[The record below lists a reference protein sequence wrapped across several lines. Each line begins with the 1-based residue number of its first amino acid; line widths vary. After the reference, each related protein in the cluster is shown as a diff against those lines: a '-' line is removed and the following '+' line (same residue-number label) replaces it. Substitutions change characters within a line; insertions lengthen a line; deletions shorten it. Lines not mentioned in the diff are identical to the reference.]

1 MVQISAVNRKL
12 ICDVASKLINIGI
25 NFEYQVKDNC
35 IFIGGVTKHSVL
47 YLLSPLEIK
56 DEDVLEK

>member
-1 MVQISAVNRKL
+1 MVLISTVNKKL

-35 IFIGGVTKHSVL
+35 IFIDGVTKRSVL
-47 YLLSPLEIK
+47 YLLSPLGIK
-56 DEDVLEK
+56 EEDVFEE